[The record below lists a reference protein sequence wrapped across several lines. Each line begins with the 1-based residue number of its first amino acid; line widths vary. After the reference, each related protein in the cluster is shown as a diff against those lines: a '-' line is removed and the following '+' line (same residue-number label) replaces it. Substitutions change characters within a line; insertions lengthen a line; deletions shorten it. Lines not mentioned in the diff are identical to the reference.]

1 VSNNNLYDILKNFAS
16 LTPKAEAPKPVA
28 EKIYESVNPRGS
40 VSEGIAN
47 IESRLAKQFAES
59 DFSKMSA
66 GIQKSGKSKASADAI
81 TAAVGREKLGQR
93 EMTRR
98 AVAGK
103 KHAHED
109 MAEAGQ
115 RRGMHGEPEFVGI
128 PGPAKGTKPSPK
140 AITKGADREYYKVPG
155 FHGEPER
162 TRWRKKVATP
172 TDECTG
178 CAMGECSVHGGIMEN
193 DDNDLKILD
202 ACAAIY
208 RVQYNGGDEIWDK
221 DWMQDWAH
229 ALRQAN
235 PTDKELDFIIANG
248 QMPKRL
254 ANVELDV
261 GDDFQFSEGEITRK
275 PGVTTH
281 TKTDYPGYPTDDL
294 EKDDDDRTGPK
305 SIGGRGRPRKAQ
317 TKNPRRD
324 PNALKKGRGR
334 PASVKSSPVSMPT
347 DPFGRVTGRVPA
359 GKKGTVHSKM
369 DESIKRL
376 VTESVNFK
384 RMMEEQHMT
393 LDEMLECMNQDM
405 KQFKE
410 SGVCSDRLRDMLE
423 VFAHAKKQMEE
434 TIDPTNPRDYE
445 IPTVQRQAQGQAP
458 LTMKDVQ
465 DKEQKAA
472 IDYQRRVGNVQQDPM
487 EEELNELARLAGLG
501 EVSRGEYIKQQD
513 TAAEKSGKNEFN
525 AFGQLFNTDEVNED
539 DIEEGPEI
547 FKLKA
552 DAAKKAGEKEFKGPD
567 GKMYPVQEDKVE
579 VDNTDESE
587 EDHANKPN
595 PKYGTVKNIIDQGDD
610 LNRKKKQDPHTANRA
625 ANPLTNS
632 PTLEAKLM
640 AEYESIKK
648 SK

>member
-1 VSNNNLYDILKNFAS
+1 MSKNHPNDNIYSILGKLDA
-16 LTPKAEAPKPVA
+16 LKPTPQ
-28 EKIYESVNPRGS
+28 EKHDATVKQIQESVEAQGSILRGLRE
-40 VSEGIAN
+40 VSSTEQ
-47 IESRLAKQFAES
+47 RLAKQFAES
-59 DFSKMSA
+59 KTDEGVIGNIKNTVRAANYDRLAKRSA
-66 GIQKSGKSKASADAI
+66 NAGGWDPGYSRSEWDRDQAKSAQRSQKAKDIS
-81 TAAVGREKLGQR
+81 
-93 EMTRR
+93 R
-98 AVAGK
+98 AVDHTKAVDASTSTMGP
-103 KHAHED
+103 
-109 MAEAGQ
+109 Q
-115 RRGMHGEPEFVGI
+115 GI
-128 PGPAKGTKPSPK
+128 DYDNIK
-140 AITKGADREYYKVPG
+140 ANYK
-155 FHGEPER
+155 
-162 TRWRKKVATP
+162 
-172 TDECTG
+172 ECAG
-178 CAMGECSVHGGIMEN
+178 CAMGECSVHGGMTEN
-193 DDNDLKILD
+193 DDDNDLKILD

-208 RVQYNGGDEIWDK
+208 RTQYDGGDEIWDA

-235 PTDKELDFIIANG
+235 PTDKELDFIIAKG